1 MDTILEP
8 EQDSEGLALARE
20 IASGL
25 GSGRARADR
34 GRDRA
39 ARRQLPGAL
48 MARGDRPKK
57 LVRVL
62 GRGEGEATPAY
73 VLGGVTLVVGVFVG
87 LVVLAALLVWL
98 FTK

>member
-1 MDTILEP
+1 
-8 EQDSEGLALARE
+8 
-20 IASGL
+20 
-25 GSGRARADR
+25 
-34 GRDRA
+34 
-39 ARRQLPGAL
+39 

-87 LVVLAALLVWL
+87 LVVLAVLLVWL